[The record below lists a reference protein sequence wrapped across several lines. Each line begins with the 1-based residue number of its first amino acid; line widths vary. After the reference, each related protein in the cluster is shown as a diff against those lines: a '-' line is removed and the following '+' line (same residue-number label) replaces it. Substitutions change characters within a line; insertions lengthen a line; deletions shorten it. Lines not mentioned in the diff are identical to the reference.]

1 MIQEKLY
8 RTIRLETFDNLIC
21 MIWLMIHQD
30 FGLFLEVVVAITLTN
45 RCTCVLVYLSVCVC
59 AILWQKA
66 IFAGISV
73 WLKCSAPTLAP
84 LSWWWWPCRCPRE
97 APPAPP
103 CTPPGWTSWPRTCPP
118 LSSSE
123 ATSNPS
129 SPSTPSSLAGHEK
142 LFIDYLFS
150 AFYTGC
156 SIQSGLRNEAVVSLL
171 WHFWGP

>member
-1 MIQEKLY
+1 MLQEKLY
-8 RTIRLETFDNLIC
+8 GTIRLETFDIY
-21 MIWLMIHQD
+21 
-30 FGLFLEVVVAITLTN
+30 GLWFISVYIITFLAPTRAQGVDRLGNSWHFFLEMVVDVTLT
-45 RCTCVLVYLSVCVC
+45 
-59 AILWQKA
+59 ILWQQA

-73 WLKCSAPTLAP
+73 WLKCSAPTPAR

-129 SPSTPSSLAGHEK
+129 SPSTPSSMAGHEK
-142 LFIDYLFS
+142 LFINYLFS
-150 AFYTGC
+150 AFY
-156 SIQSGLRNEAVVSLL
+156 ILKLFFNWKIWVWSLKT
-171 WHFWGP
+171 